1 MKKNTRRKVKLTQE
15 LQIKR
20 KSSEKKSV
28 KKLLISL
35 GSVVLVASAV
45 TCVTVGIKVAKDD
58 L

>member
-1 MKKNTRRKVKLTQE
+1 MKKNTRRKVELTQE